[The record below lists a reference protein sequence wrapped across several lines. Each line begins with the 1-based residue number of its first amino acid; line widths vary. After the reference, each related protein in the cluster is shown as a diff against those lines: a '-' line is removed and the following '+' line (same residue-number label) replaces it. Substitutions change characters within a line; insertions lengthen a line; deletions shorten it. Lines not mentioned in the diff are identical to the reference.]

1 MIKFFRKIRY
11 DLMQKSKTGKYF
23 KYAIGEIILVVIGIL
38 IALQIN
44 NWNNERLNKLD
55 ADVAKKNLHNE
66 FIKNQN
72 ILDISREH
80 NQNALEACLSLINLI
95 GANKKELAQ
104 HNLDS
109 LFNSSLKAEFYF
121 PTRSS
126 LDNILQTGSM
136 KLIESEELKNTLQ
149 TWIASLEQ
157 MKSYKEVQTNW
168 QNNQYTPFLLNTV
181 SFRQMDIYNQTAW
194 SGKSKISTDYYSIF
208 QSIQLENLLDNNL
221 FLIELTISQLNGLE
235 TLQHTIID
243 LTGKSL

>member
-1 MIKFFRKIRY
+1 
-11 DLMQKSKTGKYF
+11 MQKSKTGKYF

-95 GANKKELAQ
+95 GANKKELTQ

>member
-1 MIKFFRKIRY
+1 
-11 DLMQKSKTGKYF
+11 MQKSKTGKYF

-55 ADVAKKNLHNE
+55 ADVAKENLHNE

-72 ILDISREH
+72 ILKTSKEH
-80 NQNALEACLSLINLI
+80 NQYALEACLSLINLI
-95 GANKKELAQ
+95 GATKKELAQ
-104 HNLDS
+104 QNLDS

-221 FLIELTISQLNGLE
+221 FLIELTISQLTGLE

>member
-1 MIKFFRKIRY
+1 
-11 DLMQKSKTGKYF
+11 MQKSKTGKYF